1 MIVVHMLG
9 GVCLRAERCCGEG
22 HDGEWEMGK
31 QSRFGTTLGCLAW
44 SSRESYPQSLKVFK
58 KLIDCLINPTS
69 RSWDTD
75 LLAGVFALV
84 EADLIQKIPLSPV
97 TVEDKLI
104 WPYVSSGVYS
114 VKSGYRFLVKEK
126 GGSRASLQTQT
137 DSPSVWRWIWG
148 LSVSN
153 KGKNFLWRACKE
165 ALPVKINLV
174 RRKVLSEDICC
185 HCNLKAEDGLHALWD
200 CAKLSTIWE
209 VDSLWLF
216 CRSKKFSNFY
226 ELASFVMENSRNPE
240 LFVVLAWTIWTR
252 RNQLRTSSK
261 PFPLMQVIPSA
272 TQLIQDFTQA
282 QPTIPTVMTRTQRQP
297 AKWEPPTPPLLKI
310 NFDGAVFKE
319 KGEAGI
325 GVVVRDSHGMVIASL
340 TEKIQLPSSSDEVE
354 ALAAVRA
361 MTLAMDLNLP
371 SFIVKG
377 DSEVVISALRKEEE
391 SFSSFGHLISSIK
404 HYLHS
409 CFCISFSH
417 TRRSGN
423 SVAHSLAKFAK
434 YIVDLSVWME
444 DVPPQVNDVLVADH
458 G

>member
-31 QSRFGTTLGCLAW
+31 QSRFWTTLGCLAW

-240 LFVVLAWTIWTR
+240 LFAVLAWTIWTR

-282 QPTIPTVMTRTQRQP
+282 QPTIPTVMTRT
-297 AKWEPPTPPLLKI
+297 
-310 NFDGAVFKE
+310 
-319 KGEAGI
+319 
-325 GVVVRDSHGMVIASL
+325 
-340 TEKIQLPSSSDEVE
+340 
-354 ALAAVRA
+354 
-361 MTLAMDLNLP
+361 
-371 SFIVKG
+371 
-377 DSEVVISALRKEEE
+377 
-391 SFSSFGHLISSIK
+391 
-404 HYLHS
+404 
-409 CFCISFSH
+409 
-417 TRRSGN
+417 
-423 SVAHSLAKFAK
+423 
-434 YIVDLSVWME
+434 
-444 DVPPQVNDVLVADH
+444 
-458 G
+458 